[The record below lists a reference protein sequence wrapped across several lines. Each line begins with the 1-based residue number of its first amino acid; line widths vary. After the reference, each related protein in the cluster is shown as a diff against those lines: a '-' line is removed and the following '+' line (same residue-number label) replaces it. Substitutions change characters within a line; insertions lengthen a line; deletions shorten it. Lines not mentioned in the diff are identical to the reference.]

1 MATFFDYIKGQDA
14 ESFYITKF
22 YFKNTTTPTIVVNNT
37 DFGKIVTEIGAYT
50 FTNKITFNDGLTIPA
65 GKTLVNNG
73 TIVGGTISAPTIT
86 TPSIT
91 NPTITGGASIA
102 NGGIKLEVKS
112 DKVSITGTTEVAGDI
127 KTTGNGNI
135 WAKTFYAR
143 SDKRLK
149 DNIKDC
155 NYGLDIIQKIA
166 VKEYN
171 FKGEEETAI
180 GCIAQ
185 ELNEI
190 LPEELK
196 DSIVAKGEYL
206 AINDSKLIYFL
217 INAVKE
223 LKQEI
228 ETLKNK

>member
-1 MATFFDYIKGQDA
+1 MATFFDYIKGQDS

-50 FTNKITFNDGLTIPA
+50 FTNKITFNDGLIIPT

-73 TIVGGTISAPTIT
+73 TINGGTIETPTINT
-86 TPSIT
+86 
-91 NPTITGGASIA
+91 PTINTPTINNGASIS

-143 SDKRLK
+143 SDRRLK
-149 DNIKDC
+149 DNIKNCD
-155 NYGLDIIQKIA
+155 YGLDIIQKIV

-171 FKGEEETAI
+171 FKGEEEVAI

-223 LKQEI
+223 LQKQIDE
-228 ETLKNK
+228 LRK